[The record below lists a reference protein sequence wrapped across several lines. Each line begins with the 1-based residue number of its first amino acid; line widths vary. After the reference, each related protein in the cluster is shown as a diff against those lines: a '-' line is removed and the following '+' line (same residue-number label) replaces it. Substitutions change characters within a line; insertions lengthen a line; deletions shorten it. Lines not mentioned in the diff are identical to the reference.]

1 MFSRS
6 YQEVYRW
13 EYLTSYSDLTK
24 QSCFQLE
31 IASVLKGYMKFWAL
45 ARIEQASALKEKKSA
60 MAISCWQ
67 RAVMEP
73 LRLRRN
79 SSPSVW
85 CVITPW
91 RLP

>member
-45 ARIEQASALKEKKSA
+45 ARIEQASALKEKSQQWLYLA
-60 MAISCWQ
+60 GSG
-67 RAVMEP
+67 
-73 LRLRRN
+73 L
-79 SSPSVW
+79 
-85 CVITPW
+85 
-91 RLP
+91 